1 MSDVKTIL
9 SDDERRERFPL
20 GAQVRLAD
28 LDADPYPILARLR
41 REEPVTWVPETQM
54 WFLTRR
60 AEIVDVLRDAGRFT
74 TEAERSTIRDI
85 FGDHMMTTDG
95 EVALR
100 HKRSCLH
107 AFRAETLL
115 RDMAPWAER
124 KARMLVDDAIEAS
137 EEPSASVIEV
147 MDDVA
152 TPLAVESA
160 LRVLGLPSEL
170 SARVALWF
178 EDFALALANFAG
190 DPAVRARGKAAAS
203 AFRETVLPR
212 IAATR
217 PDERGLLAQLAHREG
232 DRLDDD
238 EIVSNALII
247 LFGGIETTTSMIGN
261 TVWTLLATGA
271 WEGFVSEPDQKNALI
286 EEALRWQ
293 PAVQSITRHTTEP
306 VELLGVTIPAG
317 EVVQSMIGAANRD
330 EAHFDAPDS
339 FDAAR
344 VNAADHLSFGTGRH
358 LCLGTHLARI
368 EIGAVLDALRERA
381 PSLSFADG
389 EAPELRGYEFRRPP
403 ELRLRL
409 GAERGRGI
417 RWRGTQGR

>member
-1 MSDVKTIL
+1 MFAVKTIL
-9 SDDERRERFPL
+9 SDDARRERFPL

-28 LDADPYPILARLR
+28 LDTDPYPILARLR

-60 AEIVDVLRDAGRFT
+60 AEIVDVLRDAQRFT

-100 HKRSCLH
+100 YKRSCLH

-115 RDMAPWAER
+115 REMAPWTHQ
-124 KARMLVDDAIEAS
+124 KARTLVDAAIEAS
-137 EEPSASVIEV
+137 EPSSARVVEL

-160 LRVLGLPSEL
+160 LRVLGLPSDMSE
-170 SARVALWF
+170 RIALWYD
-178 EDFALALANFAG
+178 DFALALANFSG

-203 AFRETVLPR
+203 AFREAVLPQ
-212 IAATR
+212 IAAAR
-217 PDERGLLAQLAHREG
+217 PDEQGLLAELAHMEK

-247 LFGGIETTTSMIGN
+247 LFGGIETTASMIGN
-261 TVWTLLATGA
+261 TVWSLLATGT
-271 WEGFVSEPDQKNALI
+271 WRGFESEPDTKHALM

-293 PAVQSITRHTTEP
+293 PAVQSITRHTTEA
-306 VELLGVTIPAG
+306 VEILGVTIPAG

-330 EAHFDAPDS
+330 DAHFDAPDS
-339 FDAAR
+339 FDPAR

-381 PSLSFADG
+381 PSLSFADA
-389 EAPELRGYEFRRPP
+389 EAPDLRGYEFRRPLG
-403 ELRLRL
+403 LRLRL
-409 GAERGRGI
+409 GG
-417 RWRGTQGR
+417 